1 MYLDIVLLYMYIIL
15 HVLYIKDMNFIL
27 VYMCTLVWVDF
38 LYEYSAC
45 WIMGSIHNGAYLD
58 HSDNSVVKLDT

>member
-27 VYMCTLVWVDF
+27 VYMCTLLAF
-38 LYEYSAC
+38 IY
-45 WIMGSIHNGAYLD
+45 
-58 HSDNSVVKLDT
+58 